1 MGRRTRRYGAAL
13 LVACLSAPLRA
24 QESAS
29 RARTLDRRASELDRQ
44 GNAAAALPLLW
55 EAAGLAPTN
64 GDIQDHLGAALER
77 MGALDAAVGAYRAA
91 ASAHPPARAA
101 TRHLVLALAK
111 AGRSAEAIALARA
124 GVASTS
130 ADADAWFTLG
140 LAQADVDGDG
150 AVDSFRHALAVDP
163 RYALARYNLA
173 LVLLH
178 ADRLP
183 QAIDELRRALTL
195 TSTAELHY
203 TLGVACWRLGNLDEA
218 SAELRAAV
226 EADGAFADAY
236 LARGSVLQ
244 ARGDL
249 KGSAAAL
256 ARAIALRPALP
267 APHIVLAQTLARAGD
282 DAGARRETA
291 EAERLRLQA
300 QRSQEAATLTAA
312 GTQTMEAGDAAA
324 AADCFRRAIAAFEA
338 FAPAHYQ
345 LGRAL
350 EVLGRHGEARA
361 AFARA
366 RQLNPAL
373 VPPR

>member
-1 MGRRTRRYGAAL
+1 MGHRARRYGAAL
-13 LVACLSAPLRA
+13 LVACLSAPLPA
-24 QESAS
+24 QEPQS
-29 RARTLDRRASELDRQ
+29 RARTLDRRATELDRQ
-44 GNAAAALPLLW
+44 GNAAGALPLLW
-55 EAAGLAPTN
+55 EAAGLAPAD

-77 MGALDAAVGAYRAA
+77 MGALDAAVVAYRAA

-101 TRHLVLALAK
+101 GRHLVLALA
-111 AGRSAEAIALARA
+111 I
-124 GVASTS
+124 
-130 ADADAWFTLG
+130 
-140 LAQADVDGDG
+140 
-150 AVDSFRHALAVDP
+150 DP

-183 QAIDELRRALTL
+183 QAVEELRRALTL

-203 TLGVACWRLGNLDEA
+203 TLGIACWRLGDLDRA

-226 EADGAFADAY
+226 DADGTFADAH

-249 KGSAAAL
+249 EGSAAAL
-256 ARAIALRPALP
+256 SRAIALRPALP
-267 APHIVLAQTLARAGD
+267 APHVVMAQTLARAGD
-282 DAGARRETA
+282 DAGARREAA
-291 EAERLRLQA
+291 EAERLRVEA

-324 AADCFRRAIAAFEA
+324 AADCFRRAIAAFEP

-350 EVLGRHGEARA
+350 DALGRHDEARA
-361 AFARA
+361 SYARA
-366 RQLNPAL
+366 QQLNPAL
-373 VPPR
+373 VPPPR